1 MNIILLKKQ
10 FTFIRAYDYD
20 GVYSLEGVID
30 YNTGK
35 MIFYVTPATNPTK
48 SYSLE
53 LNLPYKPT
61 FPMLFIALSY
71 TDQNLKVNQQQIM

>member
-20 GVYSLEGVID
+20 GVYSLEGVIN
-30 YNTGK
+30 YNNAN
-35 MIFYVTPATNPTK
+35 INFYITPATNPSK

-53 LNLPYKPT
+53 LKLPKNASFT
-61 FPMLFIALSY
+61 ILFIALSY
-71 TDQNLKVNQQQIM
+71 ADQNLKVNQ